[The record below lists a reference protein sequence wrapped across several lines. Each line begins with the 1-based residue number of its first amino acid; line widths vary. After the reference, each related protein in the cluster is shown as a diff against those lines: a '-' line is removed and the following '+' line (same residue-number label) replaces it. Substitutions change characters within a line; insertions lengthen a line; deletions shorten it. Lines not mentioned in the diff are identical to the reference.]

1 MRRAYAC
8 LLWLGFA
15 LFPSAALAQQK
26 GTVVV
31 LIPGSGGPVPNDF
44 AMRNQRRI
52 GAAGFETKVAVTAG
66 EAAVAA
72 SAAKSQGR
80 KAVFVGMSRGANVAA
95 SALASGAP
103 AAGVVFVSGNL
114 KEVAARLGSP
124 AKLPAALIVHHRND
138 ACAST
143 PPSGVDF
150 LQKWSGGKAR
160 VSWISNTGAAA
171 PNPCGPR
178 GAHGFFMNDGAAV
191 SAIIGFIRS
200 R

>member
-1 MRRAYAC
+1 MHRAIGC
-8 LLWLGFA
+8 LALLGLA
-15 LFPSAALAQQK
+15 LFPSMALAQQK

-44 AMRNQRRI
+44 AMRNQGRI

-66 EAAVAA
+66 EAAAAA

-80 KAVFVGMSRGANVAA
+80 TAVFVGMSRGANVAA

-114 KEVAARLGSP
+114 REVAARLGSP

-171 PNPCGPR
+171 PNPCGPH
-178 GAHGFFMNDGAAV
+178 GAHGFFKNDGAAV